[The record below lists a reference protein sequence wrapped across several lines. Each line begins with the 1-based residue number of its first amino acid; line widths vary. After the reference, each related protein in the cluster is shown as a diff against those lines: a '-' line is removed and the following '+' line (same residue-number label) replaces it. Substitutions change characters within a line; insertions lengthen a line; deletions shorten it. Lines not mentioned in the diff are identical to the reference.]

1 VNHVSSRF
9 RLVAALAAA
18 AFVLFFAPPAAADE
32 VAPELESQDLRTK
45 AHLELKKLVAA
56 LPVPDQR
63 RLTGIYVAF
72 HGEAS
77 DPFALASC
85 DDDGDYVVVLSDAML
100 RLVSH
105 VARAQSYDD
114 ANGSRKIEEYAA
126 FLARSQLPG
135 RRLLPP
141 PPGFYVAESAAG
153 TYEDRLR
160 ESLAFVVARELTH
173 LRTGQLVC
181 AHPTATKEAGDDTW
195 TAAEQRR
202 ALENAAT
209 LYPGRATHDAEAVVR
224 VLDAGRMERGAL
236 GLLRFLEQY
245 EAEQRVFVPRFAP
258 TYRTHYPQSAARA
271 SAIRVAVEGHREA
284 DGDRATVQER

>member
-1 VNHVSSRF
+1 MNHVAPGF
-9 RLVAALAAA
+9 RLFFVLAAA
-18 AFVLFFAPPAAADE
+18 ALLLVSRPAAADE
-32 VAPELESQDLRTK
+32 VAPELEAQDLRTK
-45 AHLELKKLVAA
+45 AQLELKKIVGA
-56 LPVPDQR
+56 LPPGDQR

-72 HGEAS
+72 HADAS

-85 DDDGDYVVVLSDAML
+85 DDDGDYVIVISDAML

-114 ANGSRKIEEYAA
+114 ANTSRKIEEYAG

-153 TYEDRLR
+153 TYDERLR

-173 LRTGQLVC
+173 FRTGQLVC
-181 AHPTATKEAGDDTW
+181 AHPTATKEAGDDVW
-195 TAAEQRR
+195 TAAEHRR

-209 LYPGRATHDAEAVVR
+209 LYPGRANDDAEAIVR
-224 VLDAGRMERGAL
+224 VLDAGRFERGAL

-245 EAEQRVFVPRFAP
+245 EAEQRVAVPRFSP
-258 TYRTHYPQSAARA
+258 TYRNHYPQSAARA
-271 SAIRVAVEGHREA
+271 SAIRVAVEGHRG
-284 DGDRATVQER
+284 GD